1 MKRKLSAL
9 SGRYLVALRKHLK
22 QGPQASPQA
31 ARGLGRQAMG
41 LGLETLEVARMH
53 DRALTRLEASSSKD
67 GLIERA
73 EVFFTEAIVPI
84 EQSHRAA
91 LRASAQLKKMN
102 TLLDRRTVGLAAAN
116 RALNRGIA
124 RRKSVETALRQSGE
138 HNTKLWKESLA
149 LQKHLQRLT
158 HRILSAQEDKRKRIS
173 HELQDEI
180 AQTLLGI
187 NVRLLTVKKAASRN
201 DQRLQKEIAGTQ
213 RLVHKSVKTIE
224 RFARE
229 YGKHH
234 EA

>member
-1 MKRKLSAL
+1 
-9 SGRYLVALRKHLK
+9 V
-22 QGPQASPQA
+22 
-31 ARGLGRQAMG
+31 G

-91 LRASAQLKKMN
+91 LRASARLKKLN
-102 TLLDRRTVGLAAAN
+102 QLLDRRTVGLAATN

-124 RRKSVETALRQSGE
+124 RRKTVEAALRQSGE
-138 HNTKLWKESLA
+138 HYTKLWKESLA

-158 HRILSAQEDKRKRIS
+158 HRILSAQEDKRKRLS
-173 HELQDEI
+173 HDLQDEI

-187 NVRLLTVKKAASRN
+187 NPTFATGGV
-201 DQRLQKEIAGTQ
+201 
-213 RLVHKSVKTIE
+213 E
-224 RFARE
+224 RPKLPE
-229 YGKHH
+229 N
-234 EA
+234 